1 MTRAPGLKRRREEIE
16 RRLRAAGLK
25 RASLSEV
32 PRWLDPETQARVS
45 GLRAELEALG
55 PLFACFGRYLSTR
68 LDHLAGVDCR
78 ALATLPDRAEPMPP
92 GEVLGLLRSEL
103 GATGSALFDQLDR
116 GPFESRVLSQ
126 SHRGW
131 LSDGRAVAVKVSRM
145 SVLSDPDLELLP
157 SLAGYLS
164 SLGWPLP
171 AARRVLD
178 DFGALVERRMHLRAE
193 AEALDVLDR
202 SSSDG
207 RFGAP
212 RVVHPLT
219 TSRLLTLEVPSGASH
234 LAVGADRE
242 VTPEATARARD
253 LADLWMHLVFR
264 ERRVPE
270 ELSASEVL
278 TTRQGLV
285 LTGALFQPL
294 ASDAA
299 DSLWR
304 YVVAAARDD
313 TDDVFEAMRAL
324 TTETDDARPEALR
337 HQIGHVVPR
346 RDGRFGEA
354 PPGLPELLLAHW
366 LQAERHGLVPGP
378 ELLAFYR
385 GLVSLRELAGEAL
398 SISVFRE
405 SLQVIQIA
413 RGMEHLRT
421 AVDSELLTR
430 SVEGAAKILTDMP
443 RLLDRTVARERPAT
457 PTSRDQD
464 ADDADPA
471 SGEWTLLAAWLL
483 LAATLFIWFQ
493 RLPLLLGSWTEP
505 ALALVL
511 TLVGLGLVRR
521 IWRSV

>member
-1 MTRAPGLKRRREEIE
+1 
-16 RRLRAAGLK
+16 
-25 RASLSEV
+25 
-32 PRWLDPETQARVS
+32 LDPQTQARVA

-68 LDHLAGVDCR
+68 LDHLSGADCR
-78 ALATLPDRAEPMPP
+78 ALATIPDQAEPMPP
-92 GEVLGLLRSEL
+92 AAVLELLRSEL
-103 GATGSALFDQLDR
+103 GATGSALFPQLDSA
-116 GPFESRVLSQ
+116 PFESRVLSQ

-131 LSDGRAVAVKVSRM
+131 LSDGRAVALKVSRT

-157 SLAGYLS
+157 DLAGYLS

-178 DFGALVERRMHLRAE
+178 DFGALVARRTHLRAE
-193 AEALDVLDR
+193 AEALDELGR

-212 RVVHPLT
+212 RVVHPFTTARILT
-219 TSRLLTLEVPSGASH
+219 VEVPSGASR
-234 LAVGADRE
+234 LAVGADGE
-242 VTPEATARARD
+242 VTPQATARARD

-264 ERRVPE
+264 ERRVLE
-270 ELSASEVL
+270 EFSASEVL
-278 TTRQGLV
+278 TTHRGLV
-285 LTGALFQPL
+285 LTGGVFQPL
-294 ASDAA
+294 SHDAA
-299 DSLWR
+299 DALWR
-304 YVVAAARDD
+304 YVVAAGCDD
-313 TDDVFEAMRAL
+313 TDEVFEAMRAL

-337 HQIGHVVPR
+337 YQMGHVVPR

-385 GLVSLRELAGEAL
+385 GLVSLRELAGEVL
-398 SISVFRE
+398 SISVLRE

-413 RGMEHLRT
+413 RGTEHLRT

-430 SVEGAAKILTDMP
+430 SAEGAAKILTDMP
-443 RLLDRTVARERPAT
+443 RLLERAVARERPVT
-457 PTSRDQD
+457 PASRDQVPHQD
-464 ADDADPA
+464 QAG
-471 SGEWTLLAAWLL
+471 GEWTLLAAWLL
-483 LAATLFIWFQ
+483 LAATLFLWFQ